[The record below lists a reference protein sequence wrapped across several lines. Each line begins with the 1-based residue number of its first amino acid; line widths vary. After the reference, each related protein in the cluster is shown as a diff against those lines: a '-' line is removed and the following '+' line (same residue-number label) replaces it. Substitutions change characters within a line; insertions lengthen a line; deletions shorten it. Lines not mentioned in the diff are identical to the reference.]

1 MMSDIVVSGIFL
13 VLFLIFM
20 RETRNYNYYSAI
32 FPQFVLGLLL
42 ILTTILLIKAF
53 IVRKK
58 RSLSDAKP
66 ISLKDLSYIL
76 IVVVLS
82 FLWIYVMDR
91 FLGFLVGSMV
101 FGVGIFAILAG
112 KSLKLKEF
120 VLLSVVLCAIVLIF
134 WFALGK
140 LLLVPFPTGLLF

>member
-20 RETRNYNYYSAI
+20 REMRNYNYYSAI

-58 RSLSDAKP
+58 TLS
-66 ISLKDLSYIL
+66 
-76 IVVVLS
+76 
-82 FLWIYVMDR
+82 
-91 FLGFLVGSMV
+91 
-101 FGVGIFAILAG
+101 
-112 KSLKLKEF
+112 
-120 VLLSVVLCAIVLIF
+120 
-134 WFALGK
+134 
-140 LLLVPFPTGLLF
+140 